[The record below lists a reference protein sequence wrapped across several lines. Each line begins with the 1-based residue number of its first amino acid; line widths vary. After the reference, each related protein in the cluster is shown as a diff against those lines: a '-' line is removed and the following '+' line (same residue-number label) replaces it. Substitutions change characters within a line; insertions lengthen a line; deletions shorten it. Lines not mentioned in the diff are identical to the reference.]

1 VPLTDAGKRLE
12 LLRVLGRS
20 AEPEGAV
27 DNIILS
33 VGQAIIEGELLPG
46 ADLNS
51 VELARRFST
60 SRTPVREALGVLE
73 REGLVEIPP
82 RRRPRVAELSMQQV
96 REIYVVRQ
104 TLYGLVSELVVVHAT
119 DEDLTRLRAL
129 QDALEAAAEGDDLEA
144 YFWLNVDFRRAEA
157 EFARN
162 TALAGI
168 VDRLGLRT
176 LQLRHLSLSPA
187 GRLRISARDHAQ
199 LLRAYEDRD
208 ATLAAA
214 VTQSIVGRGLKA
226 IERMGWPSAEPP
238 PRRA

>member
-12 LLRVLGRS
+12 LLRVLGRPT
-20 AEPEGAV
+20 EPEGAV

-51 VELARRFST
+51 VDLARRFQT

-82 RRRPRVAELSMQQV
+82 RRRPRVAELSLQQV
-96 REIYVVRQ
+96 REIYVVRE
-104 TLYGLVSELVVVHAT
+104 TLYGLASELVVANAT
-119 DEDLTRLRAL
+119 EDDLGRLRAL
-129 QDALEAAAEGDDLEA
+129 QDGLEEAAESDDLES

-157 EFARN
+157 EIGGN
-162 TALAGI
+162 EALARI
-168 VDRLGLRT
+168 LDRLGLRT

-187 GRLRISARDHAQ
+187 GRLKVSVRDHAE
-199 LLRAYEDRD
+199 LLRAYEERD
-208 ATLAAA
+208 AALAAA
-214 VTQSIVGRGLKA
+214 ITRSIVGRGLKA
-226 IERMGWPSAEPP
+226 IERMGWPSASPP
-238 PRRA
+238 PSA